1 VIHNRNQT
9 AGVRGQLKVKRPKTY
24 RSSESGIALMMVLWV
39 LVLLAIIPL
48 NYFNSN
54 RWNSAGTRNL
64 KEETL
69 AYSLAVSGYNEAV
82 GYLLS
87 DKDHSYDFID
97 SEGNYWTDTETEPI
111 TGKRVTEDG
120 ELEIRISD
128 ENAKIN
134 INYADQ
140 NYLRRIFGYA
150 GIPDDQMNE
159 LTDSITDWKDSDTE
173 HHLSGA
179 EDEYYENLEEP
190 YKTKNSLFSVPEEL
204 ILVKGMKPE
213 YFRGENSLL
222 QYITTFGGN
231 FVNIN
236 TASKGV
242 MQILGLDAL
251 EIEAIMKQR
260 SKEAGGFR
268 FIPEQ
273 FSSKGLNAIA
283 SQNLRIEV
291 SARAKDSSLAVRVT
305 AVLNRNANSGVYK
318 VQTVYWREDAE
329 NIRS

>member
-1 VIHNRNQT
+1 VIKNRSQES
-9 AGVRGQLKVKRPKTY
+9 GVSSQPLNKLPKAY
-24 RSSESGIALMMVLWV
+24 ESSEKGIALMMVLWV
-39 LVLLAIIPL
+39 LVLLTIIPL

-69 AYSLAVSGYNEAV
+69 AHALAVSGYHEAV
-82 GYLLS
+82 SYLLS

-111 TGKRVTEDG
+111 TGKRITEDG
-120 ELEIRISD
+120 EMEIRISD

-150 GIPDDQMNE
+150 GIPDDEMNE
-159 LTDSITDWKDSDTE
+159 LIDSITDWKDLDTA

-179 EDEYYENLEEP
+179 EDEYYENLNEP
-190 YKTKNSLFSVPEEL
+190 YKTKNSMFSVPEEL

-213 YFRGENSLL
+213 YFRGETSLL

-291 SARAKDSSLAVRVT
+291 LARANDSSLAVRVT

>member
-1 VIHNRNQT
+1 MQDRSQ
-9 AGVRGQLKVKRPKTY
+9 GSEVRGQLKDKCPKAY
-24 RSSESGIALMMVLWV
+24 ESPERGIALMMVLWV
-39 LVLLAIIPL
+39 LVLLMIIPL

-69 AYSLAVSGYNEAV
+69 AYALAVSGYHEAV
-82 GYLLS
+82 RYLLS
-87 DKDHSYDFID
+87 DKDASFDFID
-97 SEGNYWTDTETEPI
+97 SEGNFWTDTDTEPV
-111 TGKRVTEDG
+111 TGRRVTEDG
-120 ELEIRISD
+120 ELEIRIID

-140 NYLRRIFGYA
+140 NYLRRLFGYV
-150 GIPDDQMNE
+150 GIPDDEMNG
-159 LTDSITDWKDSDTE
+159 LIDSIADWKDPDTE

-179 EDEYYENLEEP
+179 EDDYYEGLEAP
-190 YKTKNSLFSVPEEL
+190 YKAKNSLFSVPEEL
-204 ILVKGMKPE
+204 LLVKGMKPE
-213 YFRGENSLL
+213 YFREDNSLL
-222 QYITTFGGN
+222 QYVTTFGGSM
-231 FVNIN
+231 VNIN

-242 MQILGLDAL
+242 MQILGLDEA

-268 FIPEQ
+268 FIPQQ
-273 FSSKGLNAIA
+273 FSSKGLSAIA

-291 SARAKDSSLAVRVT
+291 SAKTKDSSLTVKVT
-305 AVLNRNANSGVYK
+305 AVLNRNTDSGGYK
-318 VQTVYWREDAE
+318 VQTVYWRENVE